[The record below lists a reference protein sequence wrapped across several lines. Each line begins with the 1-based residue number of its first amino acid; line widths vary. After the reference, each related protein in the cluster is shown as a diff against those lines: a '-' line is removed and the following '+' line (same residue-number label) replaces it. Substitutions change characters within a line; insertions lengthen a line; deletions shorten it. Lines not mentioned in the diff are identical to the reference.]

1 MRLRV
6 TPFAKGLALGS
17 FAARVVPLADRVK
30 MTENTALVSVQP
42 KGWRL
47 LRTALANRK
56 AGTMLALGFSSG
68 LPYALLIGT
77 LNAWLGD
84 AHIPMATIGVL
95 AWIGLAYSF
104 KFLWSPLVDR
114 LNLPVIGVLGRR
126 KGWILGCQ
134 VVLVFALV
142 GLALTSPVSG
152 LGQFALIALVAAL
165 ASATQDVAIDAW
177 RIDVADAV
185 VPVELLSSLY
195 QFGYRLA
202 ALVGGAFALFLAARL
217 PWPTVYVLMAG
228 LIALVALVT
237 LGAPDTPRPPSDQ
250 TTAMADQPAPGLRA
264 MSLVVVG
271 LGWGW
276 AIGSIGLFMVAMLR
290 PAMPGVTRPSVADFT
305 RGHAPLIVLATVGL
319 PLVVAALTNRAR
331 VGKGGTGKVAAVD
344 HLWLALVAP
353 LAELSARLGW
363 RVLVMIGLILSYTLC
378 YNVWGSFALPFY
390 LDYLHY
396 AKDEVAFASKIFG
409 IVMTMAGIALG
420 GVLFA
425 RLGRMPTIL
434 VGAVLPMLG
443 NFVYADLAE
452 GAMHIDAVARV
463 TGLSALGGLFGVDA
477 RILRLLVAISV
488 ENIST
493 GIAGAAFVAY
503 LSGQVSRSHTAVQ
516 YALLSSMTFLIGS
529 LGKGIA
535 GDTIDRFGYATM
547 FRWTAVAGL
556 VAISFVLLQWATARR
571 TSPPANP
578 A

>member
-1 MRLRV
+1 MSEK
-6 TPFAKGLALGS
+6 A
-17 FAARVVPLADRVK
+17 
-30 MTENTALVSVQP
+30 

-47 LRTALANRK
+47 LRVALASRK

-84 AHIPMATIGVL
+84 RHVAMATIGVL

-114 LNLPVIGVLGRR
+114 LNLPVIGALGRR

-134 VVLVFALV
+134 AVLVGSLV
-142 GLALTSPVSG
+142 GLALTDPVVS
-152 LGQFALIALVAAL
+152 LGRFALIALLAAL

-177 RIDVADAV
+177 RIDVADTA

-217 PWPTVYVLMAG
+217 PWPTVYGVMA
-228 LIALVALVT
+228 ALLAGVALVT
-237 LGAPDTPRPPSDQ
+237 LGAPDTPRPVSDNAA
-250 TTAMADQPAPGLRA
+250 AMADQPAALLRA
-264 MSLVVVG
+264 GALVVVA

-276 AIGSIGLFMVAMLR
+276 AIGSIGLFMVAMLG
-290 PAMPGVTRPSVADFT
+290 PVVPGVARPSVADFT
-305 RGHAPLIVLATVGL
+305 RSHAPLIVLATVGL
-319 PLVVAALTNRAR
+319 PLLVAALTNRTRRRGAPSGPGR
-331 VGKGGTGKVAAVD
+331 VAAAD

-363 RVLVMIGLILSYTLC
+363 RVLVLIGLILSYTLC

-396 AKDEVAFASKIFG
+396 TKDEVAFASKIFG
-409 IVMTMAGIALG
+409 IFMTMAGIALG

-452 GAMHIDAVARV
+452 GARHIDAVARFC
-463 TGLSALGGLFGVDA
+463 GLSALGGVFGVDA
-477 RILRLLVAISV
+477 RMLRLLIAISV
-488 ENIST
+488 ENVST

-503 LSGQVSRSHTAVQ
+503 LSGQVSRRHTAVQ

-535 GDTIDRFGYATM
+535 GDTIDHLGYATM

-556 VAISFVLLQWATARR
+556 VAVGFVLLEWV
-571 TSPPANP
+571 TSSNP
-578 A
+578 ARIGEGDHA

>member
-1 MRLRV
+1 MAERL
-6 TPFAKGLALGS
+6 
-17 FAARVVPLADRVK
+17 
-30 MTENTALVSVQP
+30 N
-42 KGWRL
+42 GWRL
-47 LRTALANRK
+47 VRAGLANRK

-84 AHIPMATIGVL
+84 AHVTMATIGVL

-114 LNLPVIGVLGRR
+114 LNLPLIGALGRR

-134 VVLVFALV
+134 AVLVGALV
-142 GLALTSPVSG
+142 GLALTDPVAA
-152 LGQFALIALVAAL
+152 LGRFALIALVAAL

-177 RIDVADAV
+177 RIDVADDR

-202 ALVGGAFALFLAARL
+202 ALAGGAFALILAARL
-217 PWPTVYVLMAG
+217 PWPMVYMVMA
-228 LIALVALVT
+228 ALLAGVALIT
-237 LGAPDTPRPPSDQ
+237 LGAPDTPRPVVDEA
-250 TTAMADQPAPGLRA
+250 TAMADQPAPLLRA
-264 MSLVVVG
+264 GGLVVVA

-276 AIGSIGLFMVAMLR
+276 AIGSIALFMVATLG
-290 PAMPGVTRPSVADFT
+290 PALPGVIRPSVADFT

-319 PLVVAALTNRAR
+319 PLLVAALTNRAR
-331 VGKGGTGKVAAVD
+331 RGGGGAARIRAAD

-353 LAELSARLGW
+353 LAELSGRLGW
-363 RVLVMIGLILSYTLC
+363 RVLVMIGMILSYTLC

-390 LDYLHY
+390 LNFLHY
-396 AKDEVAFASKIFG
+396 TKDEVAFASKIFG

-420 GVLFA
+420 GVLFV

-434 VGAVLPMLG
+434 IGAVLPMLG

-452 GAMHIDAVARV
+452 GAKHIDAVVRA
-463 TGLSALGGLFGVDA
+463 TGLSALGRLAGVDA
-477 RILRLLVAISV
+477 RMLRLLIAISV
-488 ENIST
+488 ENIAT

-535 GDTIDRFGYATM
+535 GDTIDHLGYATM

-556 VAISFVLLQWATARR
+556 VAVGFVLLEWVTMRR
-571 TSPPANP
+571 ERVKNLDQAK
-578 A
+578 

>member
-1 MRLRV
+1 M
-6 TPFAKGLALGS
+6 
-17 FAARVVPLADRVK
+17 
-30 MTENTALVSVQP
+30 
-42 KGWRL
+42 
-47 LRTALANRK
+47 ALASRK

-77 LNAWLGD
+77 LNAWLGE
-84 AHIPMATIGVL
+84 AHVAMATIGVL

-114 LNLPVIGVLGRR
+114 LALPGIGRLGRR
-126 KGWILGCQ
+126 KGWILACQ
-134 VVLVFALV
+134 ITLVAALL
-142 GLALTSPVSG
+142 GLAMTDPVVA
-152 LGQFALIALVAAL
+152 LGRFALIALIAAL

-177 RIDVADAV
+177 RIDVADET

-217 PWPTVYVLMAG
+217 PWPMVYAVMAA
-228 LIALVALVT
+228 LIAGVALVT
-237 LGAPDTPRPPSDQ
+237 LGAPDTPRP
-250 TTAMADQPAPGLRA
+250 AADQAGAMINEPAPSLRA
-264 MSLVVVG
+264 LALVVVA

-290 PAMPGVTRPSVADFT
+290 PAVPGVARPSVADFT
-305 RGHAPLIVLATVGL
+305 RGHAPLIVLATVGV
-319 PLVVAALTNRAR
+319 PLLVAALTNRAR
-331 VGKGGTGKVAAVD
+331 RGGGGAGKITAAD

-353 LAELSARLGW
+353 LAELSGRLGW
-363 RVLVMIGLILSYTLC
+363 RVLVMIGMILSYTLC

-390 LDYLHY
+390 LDFLHY
-396 AKDEVAFASKIFG
+396 TKDEVAFASKIFG
-409 IVMTMAGIALG
+409 ILMTMAGIALG

-434 VGAVLPMLG
+434 IGAVLPVLG

-452 GAMHIDAVARV
+452 GAVHIDAMARAS
-463 TGLSALGGLFGVDA
+463 GLSALGGVFGADA
-477 RILRLLVAISV
+477 RMLRLLIAISV
-488 ENIST
+488 ENMST

-516 YALLSSMTFLIGS
+516 YALLSSMTFLVGS

-535 GDTIDRFGYATM
+535 GDTIDHLGYATM
-547 FRWTAVAGL
+547 FRWTAAAGL
-556 VAISFVLLQWATARR
+556 VAVGFVLLEWLTARR
-571 TSPPANP
+571 TEPQNA

>member
-1 MRLRV
+1 MAGQYGV
-6 TPFAKGLALGS
+6 K
-17 FAARVVPLADRVK
+17 AAR
-30 MTENTALVSVQP
+30 P

-47 LRTALANRK
+47 LRTALGSRK

-77 LNAWLGD
+77 LNAWLGE
-84 AHIPMATIGVL
+84 AHVAMATIGVL

-114 LNLPVIGVLGRR
+114 LALPGIGRLGRR
-126 KGWILGCQ
+126 KGWILACQ
-134 VVLVFALV
+134 ITLVGALV
-142 GLALTSPVSG
+142 GLALTDPVTA
-152 LGQFALIALVAAL
+152 LGRFALIALIAAL

-177 RIDVADAV
+177 RIDVADET

-217 PWPTVYVLMAG
+217 PWPTVYAVMAA
-228 LIALVALVT
+228 LIAGVALVT
-237 LGAPDTPRPPSDQ
+237 LGAPDTPRPVRDHAG
-250 TTAMADQPAPGLRA
+250 AMANEPAPALRA
-264 MSLVVVG
+264 LALVVVA

-276 AIGSIGLFMVAMLR
+276 AIGSIGLFMVAMLDS
-290 PAMPGVTRPSVADFT
+290 PVSGHAVPGIARPSVAEFT

-319 PLVVAALTNRAR
+319 PLLVAALTNRAR
-331 VGKGGTGKVAAVD
+331 NGSGGAGRIAIAD

-353 LAELSARLGW
+353 LAELSGRLGW
-363 RVLVMIGLILSYTLC
+363 RVLVMIGMILSYTLC

-390 LDYLHY
+390 LDFLHY
-396 AKDEVAFASKIFG
+396 SKDEVAFASKIFG
-409 IVMTMAGIALG
+409 ILMTMAGIALG
-420 GVLFA
+420 GILFA
-425 RLGRMPTIL
+425 RAGRMPTIL
-434 VGAVLPMLG
+434 IGAVLPVLG

-452 GAMHIDAVARV
+452 GAVHIDAVASL
-463 TGLSALGGLFGVDA
+463 TGLSALGGALGADA
-477 RILRLLVAISV
+477 RILRLLIVISV

-516 YALLSSMTFLIGS
+516 YALLSSMTFLVGS

-535 GDTIDRFGYATM
+535 GDTIDYLGYATM
-547 FRWTAVAGL
+547 FRWTAAAGL
-556 VAISFVLLQWATARR
+556 VAVGFVLLEWATARR
-571 TSPPANP
+571 EIKQAP
-578 A
+578 